1 MIDCLVWFGLVWFCN
16 QRDKALDVC
25 KGWPHPLEDLIKSTD
40 PSNVSGHP
48 VYDRDL
54 VANYDNKPIS
64 REKEEEET
72 QLPPLNNHYH
82 QSSSSPPSY
91 SRVIYIGD
99 AAHPMSPFKGQ
110 GANQALLDAL
120 SLAKHVYSSD
130 FVRPNGVPID
140 QALISFETEM
150 IERANA
156 KVIKSRLAATYL
168 HNSDA
173 LISANITRAS
183 AAQKLF

>member
-1 MIDCLVWFGLVWFCN
+1 M
-16 QRDKALDVC
+16 C
-25 KGWPHPLEDLIKSTD
+25 KGWPYPLEDLIKSTD
-40 PSNVSGHP
+40 ASNVSGHP

-54 VANYDNKPIS
+54 IPNYGNKPIS
-64 REKEEEET
+64 REEEEVEEEEEEK
-72 QLPPLNNHYH
+72 QLPPSN
-82 QSSSSPPSY
+82 QSSSSSSSSS

-120 SLAKHVYSSD
+120 SLAKHIYSSD